1 MPDLAVK
8 FTVYVHI
15 LQSALPSSL
24 TVSPKDSEF
33 LIAMSPEHGHN
44 AHCGRMVTIKNVGGG
59 INNQG
64 TGKTI
69 TAIVADTC
77 PSDECNLGHLDLST
91 GAFTTLTG
99 GPLDP
104 PGKISI
110 QWHVLCTGCENIDAN
125 FRQVVQLSS
134 SLGFGRVLGSGIDKM
149 CEYF

>member
-1 MPDLAVK
+1 MLDLAAK
-8 FTVYVHI
+8 FTVYVHTV
-15 LQSALPSSL
+15 QSALPSL
-24 TVSPKDSEF
+24 TVSPKDAEF

-44 AHCGRMVTIKNVGGG
+44 AHCGRMVTIKNVGGE

-69 TAIVADTC
+69 TAMVADTC

-104 PGKISI
+104 PGKINI
-110 QWHVLCTGCENIDAN
+110 QWYVLCTGCENIDAN

-134 SLGFGRVLGSGIDKM
+134 SLEFCQDVGKRR
-149 CEYF
+149 

>member
-1 MPDLAVK
+1 MLDLAAK
-8 FTVYVHI
+8 FTVYVHT
-15 LQSALPSSL
+15 LQSPLPSL
-24 TVSPKDSEF
+24 IVSPKDAEF

-69 TAIVADTC
+69 TAMVVDTC
-77 PSDECNLGHLDLST
+77 PANECNMGHLDLST

-104 PGKISI
+104 PGKINI
-110 QWHVLCTGCENIDAN
+110 QWCVLCTGCEVIDAN

-134 SLGFGRVLGSGIDKM
+134 SLGFWQDIGKRH
-149 CEYF
+149 